1 MVLSQYQ
8 QNLLENQNKKIQ
20 RIFSLVPLLME
31 NCKNVIMGPYGD
43 FNITPKY
50 QNINKHHKDILCTR
64 VYNNIFKV
72 LYEIDSPQVSDDIDF
87 GVYDLHLDHTKFLG
101 PQIKTSELK
110 KVNQD
115 LIKILRDEK
124 NNPEINVRK
133 IKVKEQ
139 KDKIVEMFQN
149 SLHSAKPSTLFQ
161 WLFSNYIFEP
171 SILLLNSFSLFEG
184 KRSEEI
190 RRCLAL
196 KYQLEEPPLELQYNL
211 IKTLKEQLLLK
222 IPKQKI
228 YETLKQKIL
237 EGNV

>member
-139 KDKIVEMFQN
+139 KDKIVSDILKNVPIIEDC
-149 SLHSAKPSTLFQ
+149 LHNENTDCKQLCNDIRYTIFGDNELSYEYPISITPRYSHLERILQDKYFKSNTIKVVNDEFIMRVNKAKEEYQ
-161 WLFSNYIFEP
+161 SN
-171 SILLLNSFSLFEG
+171 N
-184 KRSEEI
+184 
-190 RRCLAL
+190 
-196 KYQLEEPPLELQYNL
+196 
-211 IKTLKEQLLLK
+211 K
-222 IPKQKI
+222 I
-228 YETLKQKIL
+228 
-237 EGNV
+237 